1 MFKKMIL
8 VPSHELKKLTRPTEP
23 TVRETAKD
31 DLDEKMKA
39 ILEDPRLNSYEK
51 IKRYESLLRRYLT
64 LSKQDR
70 DEESRV
76 TFHLPPE
83 EAQQQVQ
90 QQVHQQ
96 VHQQVQRPR
105 EEDDE
110 MMEEVLK
117 SLPPRDRKNARYIM
131 QKLAEG
137 GGGWTKRG
145 EFVYKGD
152 AVRGSHMID
161 LFKNLSLS
169 FKSKNQ
175 TRPKG
180 WNAFLTTLV
189 ETNIPS
195 SSIHNRRARDQ
206 YARLKSVEEEEEGGQ
221 TPARRGRKPSRVKIT
236 LSPTWTSM

>member
-1 MFKKMIL
+1 MIL
-8 VPSHELKKLTRPTEP
+8 VPSHEMKKLTRSAAEP
-23 TVRETAKD
+23 TVREAAKD
-31 DLDEKMKA
+31 DLDERMKA

-51 IKRYESLLRRYLT
+51 VKRYESLLRRYLT
-64 LSKQDR
+64 LYKQGR

-83 EAQQQVQ
+83 EEQQQVQ
-90 QQVHQQ
+90 QQQQQ
-96 VHQQVQRPR
+96 VHHQEQQPG
-105 EEDDE
+105 EEDE
-110 MMEEVLK
+110 MVEEVLK

-131 QKLAEG
+131 QKLAEGG

-175 TRPKG
+175 TQPKG
-180 WNAFLTTLV
+180 WKAFLTTLV
-189 ETNIPS
+189 ESNIPS
-195 SSIHNRRARDQ
+195 SSIHNRRAREE
-206 YARLKSVEEEEEGGQ
+206 YACLKSDEEEEGGQ
-221 TPARRGRKPSRVKIT
+221 TPARRGRKPARVKKL
-236 LSPTWTSM
+236 LSPTWTAI

>member
-1 MFKKMIL
+1 MIL

-31 DLDEKMKA
+31 DLDERMKA

-51 IKRYESLLRRYLT
+51 VKRYESLLRRYLT
-64 LSKQDR
+64 LSKQGR

-83 EAQQQVQ
+83 EAQQQQQ
-90 QQVHQQ
+90 QQVQE
-96 VHQQVQRPR
+96 QVQQPR
-105 EEDDE
+105 EEDE
-110 MMEEVLK
+110 MVEEVLK

-175 TRPKG
+175 TPPKG

-189 ETNIPS
+189 ESNIPS

-206 YARLKSVEEEEEGGQ
+206 YARLKSAEEEEGGQ
-221 TPARRGRKPSRVKIT
+221 TPARRGRKPSRVKIM

>member
-1 MFKKMIL
+1 MIL
-8 VPSHELKKLTRPTEP
+8 VPSHEMKKLTRPAEP
-23 TVRETAKD
+23 TVREAAKD

-39 ILEDPRLNSYEK
+39 ILEDPRLNLYEK
-51 IKRYESLLRRYLT
+51 VKRYESLLRRYLT
-64 LSKQDR
+64 LYKQGR

-83 EAQQQVQ
+83 ESQQQQQVQ
-90 QQVHQQ
+90 QQVHP
-96 VHQQVQRPR
+96 HQQEQPG
-105 EEDDE
+105 EEDE
-110 MMEEVLK
+110 MVEEVLK

-145 EFVYKGD
+145 EFVYKGN

-180 WNAFLTTLV
+180 WTAFLTTLV
-189 ETNIPS
+189 ESNIPS

-206 YARLKSVEEEEEGGQ
+206 YARLKSEEEEEEERGL
-221 TPARRGRKPSRVKIT
+221 TPARRGRKPSRYKKM
-236 LSPTWTSM
+236 LFPTWTSI